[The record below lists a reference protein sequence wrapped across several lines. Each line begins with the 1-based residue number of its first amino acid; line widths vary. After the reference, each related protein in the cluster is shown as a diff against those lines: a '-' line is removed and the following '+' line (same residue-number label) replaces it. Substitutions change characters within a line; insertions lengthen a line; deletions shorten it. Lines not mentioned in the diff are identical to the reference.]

1 METMSTN
8 TSANETTS
16 FPEKDLSYV
25 PEKEVSPSPDHS
37 HDGPVDGE
45 LVNASGHRQELE
57 RNFSLLSICA
67 VAVTTGNTWIAQ
79 GGSVVTALSNGG
91 LAGTIYEFMAVSV
104 CYWLV
109 AASIAELASG
119 MPSASGVYHWAT
131 ITAGPKYGRVC
142 GFYAGWWNCLAWIL
156 GAASMSL
163 ILAQQTVSMYALM
176 HPGFEPS
183 QWNTFVSFL
192 LCTWTCCCIVLFMN
206 RFLPYIGNLGMF
218 FILAGVFITIIV
230 CVVMPHVNG
239 SGYASDELVWRT
251 WDNRTGYTQQGFV
264 FVAGMLNGAYSV
276 GTPDCSSH
284 LAEEIPRPS
293 RNIPKA
299 VLAQMSVGFVTGI
312 CYMVAIFY
320 SINDLEAVR
329 TTGTFPLAEIYRQAT
344 GSRGGALGLL
354 IVAFL
359 PTLVTASGCY
369 ITAGRTLWTISR
381 DGATPFSG
389 WLGKISHK
397 FHNPFNATLT
407 CGFVITVLA
416 CIYLGST
423 TAFSAFVGCFVQL
436 SSLSYFMAIFP
447 HILTRRSSFV
457 PGYFFMNNKIGYAVN
472 SLACTYIIAFAIIF
486 CFPYALPTDAASMN
500 YASLM
505 TGGLSI
511 FVTIWWFF
519 HQGSYQGP
527 KHVPLTDKAL
537 ADDAK

>member
-1 METMSTN
+1 MASVENISEKATVAE
-8 TSANETTS
+8 ANAEDQQS
-16 FPEKDLSYV
+16 QQ
-25 PEKEVSPSPDHS
+25 
-37 HDGPVDGE
+37 GE
-45 LVNASGHRQELE
+45 LINASGHRQELE

-91 LAGTIYEFMAVSV
+91 LAGCIYEFIAVSV

-119 MPSASGVYHWAT
+119 MPSASGVYHWAS
-131 ITAGPKYGRVC
+131 ITAGKYGRVC
-142 GFYAGWWNCLAWIL
+142 GFFAGWWNFLAWVL

-163 ILAQQTVSMYALM
+163 IMAQQTVSMYALM
-176 HPGFEPS
+176 HPGFVP
-183 QWNTFVSFL
+183 QTWNVFVSFII
-192 LCTWTCCCIVLFMN
+192 CTWVCCCIVLFMN

-230 CVVMPHVNG
+230 CVVMPYVNNV
-239 SGYASDELVWRT
+239 GYASDYEIWQKWT
-251 WDNRTGYTQQGFV
+251 NKTGYSQPGFV
-264 FVAGMLNGAYSV
+264 FVLGMLNGAYSV

-284 LAEEIPRPS
+284 LAEEIPKPS

-299 VLAQMSVGFVTGI
+299 VLAQMGVGFVTGI
-312 CYMVAIFY
+312 CYMIAIFY
-320 SINDLEAVR
+320 SIQNLPKVR
-329 TTGTFPLAEIYRQAT
+329 NSPLNFPLAEIYRQAT

-359 PTLVTASGCY
+359 PTLITCTGCY

-381 DGATPFSG
+381 DRATPFPN
-389 WLGKISHK
+389 WLSQINPRMQ
-397 FHNPFNATLT
+397 NPFNATLV
-407 CGFVITVLA
+407 CGCLVTVLA

-447 HILTRRSSFV
+447 HMLTRRSSFV
-457 PGYFFMNNKIGYAVN
+457 PGFFFMNNAIGYVINA
-472 SLACTYIIAFAIIF
+472 LACVYILAFVVIF
-486 CFPYALPTDAASMN
+486 CFPYALPAEAGSMN

-511 FVTIWWFF
+511 FVAAWWFVR
-519 HQGSYQGP
+519 QGSYEGP
-527 KHVPLTDKAL
+527 KNIPLTDKAL
-537 ADDAK
+537 MEDAQ